1 MFLRIVIVND
11 LNPGGGELNPEGV
24 LEDHQ
29 RSDVQ
34 DRPMLLSIKMVVD
47 EDPPFES
54 DCPSTPSSMWSCRS
68 SRLNP
73 YSRRLINTPTF
84 KIDCPFFSRRGVV

>member
-1 MFLRIVIVND
+1 V
-11 LNPGGGELNPEGV
+11 PGEFFNLAVSRSVFKTRQIGQRFDYDV
-24 LEDHQ
+24 L
-29 RSDVQ
+29 Q

-84 KIDCPFFSRRGVV
+84 KIGCPFFSRREVV